1 MEATWNLVAATCIN
15 LNGTPEFEIH
25 YTSTTHKMRVKVFVT
40 HKILQ
45 VDSFILTLPRKK
57 SVCMCSIFSFNISLF
72 SVCLYLSF

>member
-57 SVCMCSIFSFNISLF
+57 K
-72 SVCLYLSF
+72 CLHVFHIQF

>member
-25 YTSTTHKMRVKVFVT
+25 YTCTTHKMRVKVFVT

-45 VDSFILTLPRKK
+45 VDSFILTLPR
-57 SVCMCSIFSFNISLF
+57 
-72 SVCLYLSF
+72 

>member
-25 YTSTTHKMRVKVFVT
+25 YTCTTHKMRVKVFVT

-57 SVCMCSIFSFNISLF
+57 K
-72 SVCLYLSF
+72 CLHVFHIQF